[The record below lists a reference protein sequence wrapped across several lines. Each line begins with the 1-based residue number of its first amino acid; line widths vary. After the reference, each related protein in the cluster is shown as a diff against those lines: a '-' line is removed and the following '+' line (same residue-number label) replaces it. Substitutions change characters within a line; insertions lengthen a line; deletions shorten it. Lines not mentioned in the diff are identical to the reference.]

1 MKFNANKDCFWN
13 ITYILAHPE
22 PKAKM
27 SHKEQLKFEA
37 DLNFQSIVK
46 KKHRQ
51 IILNS
56 VWFILAPA
64 VQAQSSPKDTGT
76 PMPTPPIAPV

>member
-13 ITYILAHPE
+13 ITYILVHPE

-27 SHKEQLKFEA
+27 SHKEQLKFA
-37 DLNFQSIVK
+37 ANLNSQSIVK
-46 KKHRQ
+46 TKHSQ

-56 VWFILAPA
+56 AWSILAPA
-64 VQAQSSPKDTGT
+64 VQAQSSPKGTGT
-76 PMPTPPIAPV
+76 PMPTLPIAPV